1 MKELKR
7 FTENFSID
15 SRLFRKAELTD
26 SLREKINSNK
36 KLTESF
42 AMDESKTIWEVPISM
57 YDVENANGRIY
68 SKALW
73 ENVINNQRHVWEG
86 SPMLSNHPA
95 GDSDGS
101 PSDICGVW
109 LDARIDESDGY
120 VYGKFIPSGSNGKEM
135 EDHLG
140 NGLRAGTSSSGFGEL
155 ARDGKTVEASSY
167 QIERLSDWVLNPSQG
182 TFFTYEAK
190 KGPSMKENKDSIKES
205 TNNKLEEGAPSVK
218 ISKLEEKK
226 FRKDIEAFLEDTN
239 QIEDPHLKLA
249 ELEEILTYFNEG
261 VAPELKEKVEA
272 KLVAEKEA
280 IAAKIKDNEIL
291 KEELGIENTNDL
303 KEKLGKI
310 ASEVDI
316 LKEDALDWQAVSA
329 KLQEKILALKE
340 RLSGRPTEAYVEHLR
355 DRNKKLFSENNTLNG
370 KIVEETEYKTTLE
383 ETKKE
388 VLDKLQKTISKYKE
402 TITYLEDE
410 NKTTAE
416 KLSEALKTKEDEIAT
431 LKTKIEEAES
441 DFGKFKENLNKSV
454 VTRGSDVIK
463 PFVNFKEDTEIDN
476 YWADLVLRHGIDIK
490 PFEERIRGTK
500 TLKESMAV
508 YMKVLPVLNES
519 AEYYDAKLN
528 ESVSLG
534 RKERG
539 KILESKGMKLDKSFK
554 KLPKGWQ

>member
-7 FTENFSID
+7 FTEDFSID
-15 SRLFRKAELTD
+15 SRLFKKAEMTD
-26 SLREKINSNK
+26 SLQEKINSNK

-42 AMDESKTIWEVPISM
+42 ALGESKTVWEVPISM
-57 YDVENANGRIY
+57 YDIENANGRVY
-68 SKALW
+68 SRALW
-73 ENVINNQRHVWEG
+73 ENVINNQRHMWEG

-109 LDARIDESDGY
+109 VDARIAEDGY
-120 VYGKFIPSGSNGKEM
+120 VYGKFIPSGVNGREM
-135 EDHLG
+135 EDHLS

-155 ARDGKTVEASSY
+155 MRDGKTVEASTY

-190 KGPSMKENKDSIKES
+190 EGNSIKENIKDSIKES
-205 TNNKLEEGAPSVK
+205 TNNKSKEGVPSVK

-239 QIEDPHLKLA
+239 QIEDPNLRLL

-261 VAPELKEKVEA
+261 VAPDLKEQVEA
-272 KLVAEKEA
+272 KLLAEKEA
-280 IAAKIKDNEIL
+280 ITVTMKDDKVL
-291 KEELGIENTNDL
+291 KEELGVEGSEDL

-310 ASEVDI
+310 ATEVGI

-329 KLQEKILALKE
+329 KLQEKILVLKDKLKE
-340 RLSGRPTEAYVEHLR
+340 RPTEAYVEHLR
-355 DRNKKLFSENNTLNG
+355 DRNKKLFSENNNLNNTII
-370 KIVEETEYKTTLE
+370 KEMEYKAILDE
-383 ETKKE
+383 NKKS
-388 VLDKLQKTISKYKE
+388 VLGQLQKTIGKYKE
-402 TITYLEDE
+402 TISYLEKE
-410 NKTTAE
+410 NSDTSKKLITALGE
-416 KLSEALKTKEDEIAT
+416 KDRELKN
-431 LKTKIEEAES
+431 LKVKLDEAEVS
-441 DFGKFKENLNKSV
+441 YNAYKESLTTPV
-454 VTRGSDVIK
+454 VTRGSEAIT
-463 PFVNFKEDTEIDN
+463 PFISFKEDTKIDN

-500 TLKESMAV
+500 TLKESMSV
-508 YMKVLPVLNES
+508 YMKILPTLNES

-528 ESVSLG
+528 ESVSIG

-539 KILESKGMKLDKSFK
+539 RILESKGMKLDTYKS
-554 KLPKGWQ
+554 LPSWAK